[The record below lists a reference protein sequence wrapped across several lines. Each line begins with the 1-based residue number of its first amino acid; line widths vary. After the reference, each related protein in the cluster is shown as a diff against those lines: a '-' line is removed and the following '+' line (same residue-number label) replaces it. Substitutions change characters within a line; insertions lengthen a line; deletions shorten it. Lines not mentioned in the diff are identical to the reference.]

1 MFWFTMPIVSSFDVI
16 TSIYFW
22 LLFTEFLPKRSRKEM
37 NDKCITI
44 PDKAL
49 VNLNSQNYLEKHDF
63 RVPWDLLLE
72 MKLSFSITTKTL
84 KKLGPIS
91 GPECFKFRID
101 INFVNDDHD
110 GQVIFTFFFYIFL
123 EVYFWVV
130 KYFALYHSPL
140 HGFGLNSSSAWVFE
154 TEFLKVWI
162 QNIFRMNGVATID
175 MLTTPKT

>member
-110 GQVIFTFFFYIFL
+110 GQVIFTFFLYIFL

-130 KYFALYHSPL
+130 KYFALYHCPL
-140 HGFGLNSSSAWVFE
+140 HGFGLNSSSAWVLKQIFE
-154 TEFLKVWI
+154 SLNTKYL
-162 QNIFRMNGVATID
+162 
-175 MLTTPKT
+175 